1 VSLIV
6 INCYIIMFYFT
17 YFVIFNTVKTV
28 NVLKGPLG
36 FLLHLTVYTL
46 CDDMPEKVL
55 NYLSKRVA
63 NM

>member
-1 VSLIV
+1 
-6 INCYIIMFYFT
+6 MFYFT